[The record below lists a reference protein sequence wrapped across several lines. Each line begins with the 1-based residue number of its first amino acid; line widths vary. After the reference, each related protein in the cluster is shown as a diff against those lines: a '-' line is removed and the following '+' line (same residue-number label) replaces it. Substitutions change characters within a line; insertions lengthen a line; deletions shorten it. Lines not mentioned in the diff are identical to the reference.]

1 MKMENTFLFISI
13 FAMSLQAQNM
23 RQNSTFSLFSDNK
36 ANLKGDAIT
45 IIVLESTSASNNA
58 TTTTGRKSD
67 LSLGLSANVNN
78 ATGGSSTALGLQTG
92 NDFNGQGST
101 QTTGNIQTK
110 ISASVDSVLSNG
122 NMLISGNK
130 KIIINGEEQVI
141 HIKGVVRPSDIMAD
155 NSVLSFNISD
165 AEISFDGNG
174 IIQNAQKPG
183 WLTKFFHWLF

>member
-1 MKMENTFLFISI
+1 MKMGKTFLFISI
-13 FAMSLQAQNM
+13 FTMSLQAQNM

-78 ATGGSSTALGLQTG
+78 TTGGSSTALGLQTG

-155 NSVLSFNISD
+155 NSVLSYNISD